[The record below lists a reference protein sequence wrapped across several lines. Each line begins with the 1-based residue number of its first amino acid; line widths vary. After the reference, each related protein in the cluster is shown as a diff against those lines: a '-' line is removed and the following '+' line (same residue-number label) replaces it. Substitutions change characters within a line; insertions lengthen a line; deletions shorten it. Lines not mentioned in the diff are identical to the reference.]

1 MLICKRLAKRSNIQ
15 LLKITKEKKEP
26 RDRVGKITDLWSHA
40 RHRCRME
47 PFQGR
52 IRRSTWSLPPL
63 WNCSKIKL
71 LKFLKIKY
79 LKLVITEKKIVMNF
93 DASRRHQKLIE
104 MSLLWHTQTVHLHIL
119 VKKLLTLSQWCNK
132 APYVMGNGCQHL
144 NH

>member
-63 WNCSKIKL
+63 WNRSKIKL

-79 LKLVITEKKIVMNF
+79 LKLVITEKKNCNEFWRQSTSSKIDRNVIALTYTNCSFTYTCEEIAYVESVM
-93 DASRRHQKLIE
+93 
-104 MSLLWHTQTVHLHIL
+104 
-119 VKKLLTLSQWCNK
+119 
-132 APYVMGNGCQHL
+132 
-144 NH
+144 